1 MNDTMH
7 IGVMMHFTDD
17 TATPADVAVAA
28 EERGFESMFVTEH
41 THIPV
46 RDCSPTTASPGP
58 TANPHSAST
67 SKPSGHCGL
76 MTKPRTT
83 GTESSSGRAGR
94 IPNQSNDRDRNYCSA
109 PPVTT
114 VPFTMSSSTA
124 TAGCRLKE
132 PSRSRNAGND
142 SRNSPPRRD
151 VTPPSSTS
159 ASTDPPA
166 TMPPSVTMPPST
178 ATAPLGRIESL
189 SASTAAAASA
199 TSNANSTSIAHRSNA
214 TNSAKAEGADRAGGS
229 TIAPQEQ
236 CQKQRA
242 TVSTEMSGC
251 CR

>member
-1 MNDTMH
+1 MNDAMH
-7 IGVMMHFTDD
+7 IGVMMHFTDH

-46 RDCSPTTASPGP
+46 RDCSLPTALPGP
-58 TANPHSAST
+58 TANLLSAST

-83 GTESSSGRAGR
+83 GNESSSGRAGR
-94 IPNQSNDRDRNYCSA
+94 IPNQSNDRDRHSCSA
-109 PPVTT
+109 PSGTT
-114 VPFTMSSSTA
+114 APCAMSSGTA
-124 TAGCRLKE
+124 TAGCRSKE
-132 PSRSRNAGND
+132 PNRSRNAGND

-166 TMPPSVTMPPST
+166 TKPPST
-178 ATAPLGRIESL
+178 ATAPLGRIESS
-189 SASTAAAASA
+189 SASTAAAAST
-199 TSNANSTSIAHRSNA
+199 TSNANSTSFAHRSNA
-214 TNSAKAEGADRAGGS
+214 TSSAKAEGADRAGGS
-229 TIAPQEQ
+229 TIAPQKQ